1 MDLDEL
7 CATHLGLKNENM
19 NSATPTTTWH
29 GPPSESMKKKT
40 LLSEHLGAAEKN
52 ITYERSMSRI
62 PQTLLTGTQFGEVS
76 FEFFIL
82 PSYKSC
88 YNIPIV
94 AFSINI
100 FCYTFLAE
108 TACQQNNKIAGT
120 NQS

>member
-7 CATHLGLKNENM
+7 CATHLGLKSENM

-88 YNIPIV
+88 YKIYLLLRLV
-94 AFSINI
+94 L
-100 FCYTFLAE
+100 TFFVILF
-108 TACQQNNKIAGT
+108 
-120 NQS
+120 